1 MRQVET
7 AAGTIEV
14 QDTGGEGPTVV
25 LLHGL
30 LMDHTLWRDVVPDL
44 ERDHRCVLPVLP
56 VGSHRIAMNPD
67 ADLSLHGLAR
77 IVAEVLERLELDDV
91 VLVGNDLGV
100 AQIVAARHPERLGKL
115 VLTSQEAF
123 GNIPPGLPGKFA
135 KLATRLPGG
144 IAMAARSLRIR
155 PLQRAPMTFGWMS
168 NAPIPKDVVASWT
181 VAPLSDAGVRRDVK
195 RYATTPGL
203 PAALTAA
210 AEELRAFDKP
220 TLVAWSADDKVMPP
234 EHGRRLAQMI
244 PNARHTE
251 IANARTLVPLDQP
264 AEIARLIREFAAERE
279 GYSGSTATIASRGIG
294 A

>member
-14 QDTGGEGPTVV
+14 QDTGGEGPVVV

-30 LMDHTLWRDVVPDL
+30 LMDHTLWRDVVAEL
-44 ERDHRCVLPVLP
+44 KRDHRCVLPVLP
-56 VGSHRIAMNPD
+56 VGSHRIPMKPD
-67 ADLSLHGLAR
+67 ADLSMHGLAR
-77 IVAEVLERLELDDV
+77 IVAEVLEELDLHDV

-100 AQIVAARHPERLGKL
+100 AQVVAARHPERLGKL

-135 KLATRLPGG
+135 KLATVLPGG

-168 NAPIPKDVVASWT
+168 NAPIPKDIVASWT
-181 VAPLSDAGVRRDVK
+181 EAPLKDARVRADVK
-195 RYATTPGL
+195 RYATSPGL

-210 AEELRAFDKP
+210 AEQLRAFAKP

-234 EHGRRLAQMI
+234 EHGRRLAEMI
-244 PNARHTE
+244 PDARHTE
-251 IANARTLVPLDQP
+251 IANARTLAPLDQP
-264 AEIARLIREFAAERE
+264 HALARLIREFVAEEVGDAAATR
-279 GYSGSTATIASRGIG
+279 TATAPRR
-294 A
+294 

>member
-14 QDTGGEGPTVV
+14 QDTGGDGPTVV

-30 LMDHTLWRDVVPDL
+30 LMDHTLWRDVVAEL

-56 VGSHRIAMNPD
+56 VGSHRIPMKPD
-67 ADLSLHGLAR
+67 ADLSMHGLAR
-77 IVAEVLERLELDDV
+77 IVAEVLEGLGLDDV

-100 AQIVAARHPERLGKL
+100 AQVVAARHPERLGKL

-135 KLATRLPGG
+135 KLATLLPGG

-155 PLQRAPMTFGWMS
+155 PLQRPPMTFGWMS
-168 NAPIPKDVVASWT
+168 NAPIPKDIVASWT
-181 VAPLSDAGVRRDVK
+181 EAPLKDARVRADVK
-195 RYATTPGL
+195 RYATSPGL

-210 AEELRAFDKP
+210 AEELRAFSKP

-234 EHGRRLAQMI
+234 EHGRRLAEMI

-251 IANARTLVPLDQP
+251 IANARTLAPLDQP
-264 AEIARLIREFAAERE
+264 REVARLIREFASEAA
-279 GYSGSTATIASRGIG
+279 GYSGSTATTATRGIG